1 MAEARAV
8 PAVADDDA
16 VASYFEVHVRRGDRW
31 VIDWT
36 SPLAADAL
44 AEAEDLA
51 RKVDVQGVKVVN
63 ERYDRRTEQSA
74 ARVIF
79 KLEKPER
86 KRPSGFA
93 RPMAAGPL
101 PAPATGP
108 PPAPAAGPPSAPA
121 VRPPK
126 AQVMPDAEPIAPSWR
141 PRHPGPASPPAPWE
155 LFAWAS
161 VALAVAAALLFGLLL
176 LVT

>member
-51 RKVDVQGVKVVN
+51 RKADVQGVKVVN

-93 RPMAAGPL
+93 RPMAAPPGPRR
-101 PAPATGP
+101 PAPPPAAGP
-108 PPAPAAGPPSAPA
+108 PPAPAAGPP
-121 VRPPK
+121 R
-126 AQVMPDAEPIAPSWR
+126 AQVLPDAEPLAPSWP

>member
-108 PPAPAAGPPSAPA
+108 PPAPAA
-121 VRPPK
+121 RPPK
-126 AQVMPDAEPIAPSWR
+126 APVLPDAEPITPSWR
-141 PRHPGPASPPAPWE
+141 PRHPGPGSPPAPWE

>member
-1 MAEARAV
+1 MAEARAM

-51 RKVDVQGVKVVN
+51 RKADVQGVKVVN
-63 ERYDRRTEQSA
+63 ERYDRRTDQSA

-93 RPMAAGPL
+93 RPMAAPPGPRR
-101 PAPATGP
+101 PAPAAGP
-108 PPAPAAGPPSAPA
+108 SPAPAAGPPEAPVLPEA
-121 VRPPK
+121 W
-126 AQVMPDAEPIAPSWR
+126 PDAPSWP
-141 PRHPGPASPPAPWE
+141 PRPPAPGSSPAPWG

-161 VALAVAAALLFGLLL
+161 VALAVAAALLFGFLL

>member
-93 RPMAAGPL
+93 RPMAAGPR
-101 PAPATGP
+101 
-108 PPAPAAGPPSAPA
+108 PAPAAGPA
-121 VRPPK
+121 K
-126 AQVMPDAEPIAPSWR
+126 AQVLPDAEPLAPSWP
-141 PRHPGPASPPAPWE
+141 PRHPAPASPPAPWE

-176 LVT
+176 LAT

>member
-1 MAEARAV
+1 MAEARTM
-8 PAVADDDA
+8 PAMADDDA

-108 PPAPAAGPPSAPA
+108 PSAPAA
-121 VRPPK
+121 RPPK
-126 AQVMPDAEPIAPSWR
+126 AQVLPDAEPIAPSWR

>member
-1 MAEARAV
+1 V

-51 RKVDVQGVKVVN
+51 RKADVQGVKVVN

-93 RPMAAGPL
+93 RPMAVPGPRRS
-101 PAPATGP
+101 PP
-108 PPAPAAGPPSAPA
+108 PPAAAPPPVTAAGPPPVPA
-121 VRPPK
+121 ARPPS
-126 AQVMPDAEPIAPSWR
+126 AQVLRDAEQLAPSWR
-141 PRHPGPASPPAPWE
+141 PCHPGPTSPPAPWE